1 MKGIL
6 ADTDI
11 VDLINKGSILNAKSA
26 QVRSDN
32 NNKIISYGVSSFGY
46 DVRLAATEVKLFAN
60 TMDTNIIDPK
70 TFDTTSL
77 VTLKQH
83 DDGNGQYVIL
93 PPGGYAL
100 GSTVEYFEVP
110 DDVMIIAV
118 GKSTLARAGIIVN
131 VTPIEAGFKGTVV
144 IELMN
149 GSSLPVKVYL
159 NEGIAQFLFFRAE
172 ERCKVSYADRAGKY
186 QGQTGIQ
193 LPIV

>member
-11 VDLINKGSILNAKSA
+11 IDLIVNGHILNAKGA
-26 QVRSDN
+26 QVRHEDN
-32 NNKIISYGVSSFGY
+32 RKIISYGVSSFGY
-46 DVRLAATEVKLFAN
+46 DVRLADTEVKLFAN

-70 TFDTTSL
+70 TFDTSSL
-77 VTLKQH
+77 VSLKQH
-83 DDGNGQYVIL
+83 DDGNGTYVIL

-100 GSTVEYFEVP
+100 GSTVESFDVP
-110 DDVMIIAV
+110 EDIMIVAL

-144 IELMN
+144 IELLN

-172 ERCKVSYADRAGKY
+172 RRCAVSYADRTGKY

-193 LPIV
+193 LPLV